1 MLVDYVATNLPVMVH
16 LQSTE
21 EQLMKESNI
30 LADIVAKYLLVRII
44 LQNTVAPVLSAW
56 HSAVVVSDCEA
67 RILVRVV

>member
-21 EQLMKESNI
+21 EQLMK
-30 LADIVAKYLLVRII
+30 
-44 LQNTVAPVLSAW
+44 NTVAPVLSAW